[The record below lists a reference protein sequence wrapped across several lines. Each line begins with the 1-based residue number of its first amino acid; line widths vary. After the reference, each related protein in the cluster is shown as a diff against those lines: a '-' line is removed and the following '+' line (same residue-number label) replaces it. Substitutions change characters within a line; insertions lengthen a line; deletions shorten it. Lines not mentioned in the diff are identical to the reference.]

1 MNSKK
6 ILAAAVSVAAIASLT
21 ACGGVKD
28 DTTAGADSGNAITIG
43 TTDKI
48 TSLDPAGSYDNGSY
62 AVQIQVFPF
71 LYAQDYNTS
80 ELSPD
85 IATDDGTW
93 NDDGTEFTVKLKD
106 GLKFANGNDLTASD
120 VKFSYDRIKKINDP
134 NGPSSLLA
142 NVESVTAKDDTTVVF
157 KDSVPFDVTLK
168 QVMSSPAGPIVDEDT
183 FDADKLTDAD
193 TIVSKKAF
201 AGPYTLTAFKIN
213 ESAAYAK
220 NDSYKGLTS
229 AKNSAVQVKYF
240 ADASNLKMAVQQG
253 QIDVANRSLSPT
265 DIEDLSKDSKVKV
278 VKGPGGEERFIA
290 FNFKIQPYGES
301 QPDADAN
308 KAKAVRQAVANLIDR
323 EELSTKVY
331 KGTYT
336 PMYSF
341 IPDGLAGHDDTLKS
355 AYGDGNGKPSTE
367 KAKKVLA
374 DAGVT
379 TPVDLKLQYNSD
391 HYGSVSAD
399 EYAALKSQLEAG
411 GLFKVD
417 MQSTEWTQYNKDRV
431 VTDDSD
437 GVYPVYQLG
446 WFPDYSD
453 PDNYLSP
460 FFRDGNFVNNGY
472 SNKEVND
479 LIVKQAGE
487 KDESARG
494 DILKQIQ
501 KLETEDLSTIPL
513 LQGAQVAVT
522 GTSVKG
528 VTLDASFRFRYASVT
543 KG

>member
-6 ILAAAVSVAAIASLT
+6 ILAAAVSVVAIASLA

-28 DTTAGADSGNAITIG
+28 DTTAAGDSGNAITIG

-85 IATDDGTW
+85 IAADDGTW

-120 VKFSYDRIKKINDP
+120 VKFSYDRIKKINDS

-168 QVMSSPAGPIVDEDT
+168 QIMSSPAGPIVDEDT

-213 ESAAYAK
+213 ESAAYTK
-220 NDSYKGLTS
+220 NDSYKSLTP

-253 QIDVANRSLSPT
+253 QVDVAYRSLSPT

-278 VKGPGGEERFIA
+278 IKGPGGEERFIA

-323 EELSTKVY
+323 EDLSTKVY

-341 IPDGLAGHDDTLKS
+341 IPDGLTGHDDTLKS

-391 HYGSVSAD
+391 HYGSASAD
-399 EYAALKSQLEAG
+399 EYAALKSQLEEG

-417 MQSTEWTQYNKDRV
+417 LQSTEWTQYSKDRV

-487 KDESARG
+487 KDATARE
-494 DILKQIQ
+494 DILKQVQ